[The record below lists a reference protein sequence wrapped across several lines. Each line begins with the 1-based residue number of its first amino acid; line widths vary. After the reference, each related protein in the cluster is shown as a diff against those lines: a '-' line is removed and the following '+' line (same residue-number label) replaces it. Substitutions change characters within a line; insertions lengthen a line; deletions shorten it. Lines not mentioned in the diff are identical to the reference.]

1 MKTVTKIIEVYEF
14 KELTNDAKMQAITD
28 YINFMLENLNYNEM
42 SENMRKSVD
51 QAEHMKTSWFT
62 SSYVYENCSDEIL
75 EIVNEY
81 GYLKDGSIYIDK
93 RMGGWII

>member
-51 QAEHMKTSWFT
+51 QAEHMKTPWFT
-62 SSYVYENCSDEIL
+62 GSYVYENCLDEIL
-75 EIVNEY
+75 ETVNEY
-81 GYLKDGSIYIDK
+81 SYLIDGSIYIDN
-93 RMGGWII
+93 